1 MLNPTIA
8 KFTPSRN
15 PGIREF
21 DVVWNGAVFAAE
33 EFAPASTRRAPAP
46 MPVPAWETRLTK
58 IRKICQRCGGTFDV
72 IQSQADRRAVCSRA
86 CPGPR
91 RGRLKK

>member
-1 MLNPTIA
+1 MLNRSTE
-8 KFTPSRN
+8 FTRSRN

-33 EFAPASTRRAPAP
+33 EFAPTSTRRAPAP
-46 MPVPAWETRLTK
+46 MPTLVTTRFTK